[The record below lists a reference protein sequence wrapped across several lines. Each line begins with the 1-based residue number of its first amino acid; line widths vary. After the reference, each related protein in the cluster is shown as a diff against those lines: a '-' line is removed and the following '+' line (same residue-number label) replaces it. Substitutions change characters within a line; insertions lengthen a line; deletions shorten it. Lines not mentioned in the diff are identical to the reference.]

1 MSTTTTLN
9 VPTGPKKKGKVKREE
24 AVVSTQS
31 TGIPFPV
38 NMFLFDWFWNV
49 LSSLGLYNK
58 TGKVVFLGLDNA
70 GKTTLLH
77 MLKDDKLQQHFP
89 TQKPTMEE
97 LTLGGITFQT
107 YDLGGHEIARRIW
120 REYYADVDAVIFIV
134 DAASRERLA
143 ESKAELDELLA
154 GEDLKNVPF
163 LILGN
168 KIDLTEA
175 CSEVELRSLLGLTQT
190 YGKGIGGPRV
200 PEIRPIELFM
210 CSVTRRQGYKEAFN
224 WVAQFI

>member
-190 YGKGIGGPRV
+190 YGKVCYVRNESQI
-200 PEIRPIELFM
+200 
-210 CSVTRRQGYKEAFN
+210 
-224 WVAQFI
+224 